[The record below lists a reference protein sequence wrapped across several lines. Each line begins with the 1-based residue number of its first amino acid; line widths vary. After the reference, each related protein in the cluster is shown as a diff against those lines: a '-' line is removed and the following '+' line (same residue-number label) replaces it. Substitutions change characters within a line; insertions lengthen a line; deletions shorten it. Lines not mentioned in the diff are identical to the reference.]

1 MARPKKLNADY
12 FSHDSDMRNDPK
24 LKALRRK
31 FGIQGYAIWNMML
44 EILTDSDFFEYEWTD
59 LNIELLSGD
68 FDVEPELLKE
78 IIDYCIRLK
87 LLQKEENLIFS
98 EKMKQRFETL
108 LSKRNRERNTYKEEK
123 PTTKTPKERV
133 SDNENPQSKVK
144 ESKGEESKVKERESK
159 LSHSLAFDLLKNE
172 KSTELETFEMQNKK
186 QVKKWDDLIDN
197 FNDTMEIEI
206 SKGRIDFEADQLLP
220 RLRKYTR
227 SWINNQD
234 NYQDKQQQEV
244 HQATAPERF

>member
-1 MARPKKLNADY
+1 
-12 FSHDSDMRNDPK
+12 
-24 LKALRRK
+24 
-31 FGIQGYAIWNMML
+31 
-44 EILTDSDFFEYEWTD
+44 
-59 LNIELLSGD
+59 
-68 FDVEPELLKE
+68 
-78 IIDYCIRLK
+78 
-87 LLQKEENLIFS
+87 
-98 EKMKQRFETL
+98 
-108 LSKRNRERNTYKEEK
+108 
-123 PTTKTPKERV
+123 
-133 SDNENPQSKVK
+133 
-144 ESKGEESKVKERESK
+144 
-159 LSHSLAFDLLKNE
+159 
-172 KSTELETFEMQNKK
+172 MQNKK